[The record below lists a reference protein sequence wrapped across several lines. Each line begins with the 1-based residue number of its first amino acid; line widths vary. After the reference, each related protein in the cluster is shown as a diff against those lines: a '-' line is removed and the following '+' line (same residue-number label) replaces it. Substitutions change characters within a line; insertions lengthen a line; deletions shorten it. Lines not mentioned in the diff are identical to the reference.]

1 MATDINSEKFV
12 LRLLCAGTSQGSV
25 QASLI
30 PLLRTYQ
37 WSSTLHGAIFSAIL
51 SIPSDDP
58 ALLRQLLPAKLT
70 RMGFPD
76 VEWHQLFAPVL
87 ISGDEAIECARK
99 LIAEA

>member
-1 MATDINSEKFV
+1 MATDLDSEKSV

-25 QASLI
+25 LASLS

-51 SIPSDDP
+51 SIPSDDLV
-58 ALLRQLLPAKLT
+58 LLRQLLPAKLT

-76 VEWHQLFAPVL
+76 VEWQELFAPVS
-87 ISGDEAIECARK
+87 ISGDEAIEWVRK
-99 LIAEA
+99 LIAGA